1 MRFATIA
8 LLSLLVLP
16 AALATPT
23 RTVTAPAPVSALAF
37 DAGRVAY
44 ASGRSAR
51 DCNRVQVW
59 NLATRGVT
67 RFPRPT
73 SCIETSTGSGIPGL
87 AIAGNRV
94 LWVHYIGGN
103 LRDWTLWTA
112 TTTKTKPLRLRSLTR
127 EADDRAPIV
136 VGDGDSSRLGD
147 ILPYAVEREV
157 IALRA
162 SGARRFAW
170 TAPARVTALSTLGGE
185 LAVASAGGV
194 VTVLDAG
201 GDVLRS
207 ETFASEVQAVE
218 LTGDG
223 LVVQRGRTLELR
235 GPGGPRT
242 WALPAR
248 ARLDDAQGSR
258 AYYVTGGQIRELR
271 LDAVNRQRQLGLGS
285 HVQVEG
291 TRLATSNGR
300 RVLLRQPL
308 P

>member
-1 MRFATIA
+1 MRSATIA

-16 AALATPT
+16 AALAAPT
-23 RTVTAPAPVSALAF
+23 RTVTAPAPVSGLAL

-44 ASGRSAR
+44 ASGRSGR

-73 SCIETSTGSGIPGL
+73 SCVETSTGSGIAGL
-87 AIAGNRV
+87 AVAGNRV

-103 LRDWTLWTA
+103 FREWTLWTA
-112 TTTKTKPLRLRSLTR
+112 TTTKPKPLRLRAVTR
-127 EADDRAPIV
+127 EVDDPAPLV
-136 VGDGDSSRLGD
+136 VGDGDSDRLGD
-147 ILPYAVEREV
+147 MLPYAFDREV
-157 IALRA
+157 VALRT

-170 TAPARVTALSTLGGE
+170 TAPDRVNALSARDGE

-201 GDVLRS
+201 GNVLRA
-207 ETFASEVQAVE
+207 ETYASDVQAVE
-218 LTGDG
+218 LTGTA
-223 LVVQRGRTLELR
+223 LLVQRGRTLELR
-235 GPGGPRT
+235 GSGATRM
-242 WALPAR
+242 WLLPAR
-248 ARLDDAQGSR
+248 ARLEDAQGNR
-258 AYYVTGGQIRELR
+258 AYYVAGGQIRELR
-271 LDAVNRQRQLGLGS
+271 LDAVNRQRQLGLGQ

-291 TRLATSNGR
+291 ERLALSSGR